1 MNDELNKIT
10 YLLYEGQ
17 GEVTKLHHMGTD
29 ATPAHSA
36 RVSFNKDE
44 VSDTDELSPR
54 DTKLIKYLA
63 DHQHLSP
70 FEHLTATLRITCP
83 LYIARQVMRHR
94 TFSYNETSRR
104 YTAEDVR
111 LHRITDLRA
120 QSARSLQCSESTAP
134 HYMSDELLKE
144 MRALE
149 ASSLALY
156 RRLVEEGVA
165 REQARSVLPQSMM
178 TSFWMTG
185 NLRNWAHFLKLRLD
199 AHAQPEAQELARGVK
214 SVLAEIWPTSLAA
227 LLGELE
233 EETR

>member
-70 FEHLTATLRITCP
+70 LSISPRRFGSPVLC
-83 LYIARQVMRHR
+83 
-94 TFSYNETSRR
+94 TSRDR
-104 YTAEDVR
+104 
-111 LHRITDLRA
+111 
-120 QSARSLQCSESTAP
+120 
-134 HYMSDELLKE
+134 
-144 MRALE
+144 
-149 ASSLALY
+149 
-156 RRLVEEGVA
+156 
-165 REQARSVLPQSMM
+165 
-178 TSFWMTG
+178 
-185 NLRNWAHFLKLRLD
+185 
-199 AHAQPEAQELARGVK
+199 
-214 SVLAEIWPTSLAA
+214 
-227 LLGELE
+227 
-233 EETR
+233 